1 MMMRAAVACLRYD
14 PRTNVPVSKGKKCVS
29 RAMLGVAERACFD
42 AEHTSLSPKAR
53 LSGGAFKARL
63 LVVAHILRRL
73 AVFGRGD
80 LIPDELQDPM
90 LARSLYA

>member
-1 MMMRAAVACLRYD
+1 
-14 PRTNVPVSKGKKCVS
+14 
-29 RAMLGVAERACFD
+29 MLGVAERACFG

-73 AVFGRGD
+73 AVFGRVD
-80 LIPDELQDPM
+80 LFLDELQDSMPE
-90 LARSLYA
+90 RSLYA